1 MSTQNKNMK
10 VWFGKTPLA
19 CAVMLAGLGTQGF
32 AQAEEGF
39 LSDWEM
45 SGYVRQHMSWNLEN
59 PYLMDTR
66 AATASGN
73 PFDLPGAKRRSNY
86 RYDLS
91 MARTTL
97 KVNLFK
103 DFGNS
108 QFNIS
113 GRVAREVETNYL
125 KDLQESMDGNAASD
139 LFSGRRKSSVNLM
152 DDVYNTEE
160 IRELWWQTAVTPTT
174 TLKLGKQQVVWGETD
189 FFQSL
194 DVIHGYDMRIRS
206 FLEPENEDVRKPLW
220 MVNVTERFD
229 SVDGSLQM
237 LYIPGRMNSAK
248 DRGNS
253 YDLEG
258 GRWANNPNK
267 GITFESA
274 SFGADVPYNYDH
286 KSADMDDASYGLRWK
301 SMAGE
306 WEYSLGWFHGPS
318 QNPVINPNPNNPLGV
333 GNSATG
339 LPFQGAYKGDYRSD
353 PNSTVGELIFP
364 FVDVFGV
371 TANRY
376 LESVDAVFSTEI
388 SYIPNSPY
396 NVGVQAGEKGGCA
409 FFPGFC
415 GITEK
420 DLVKTMV
427 RMDKQLALQ
436 NYLGTSRPSFFSVQ
450 LFNSWITNYD
460 RKEEIVNTAGFSGR
474 AKEFSTIATAI
485 LAMNYDNDRINP
497 TLAVGTDLT
506 YGGSFVIPSVEFAYG
521 NHWRF
526 RVEADLFF
534 NDERQKRALTGFNN
548 TNLFGYFD
556 GNDQLAMRLTYQF

>member
-19 CAVMLAGLGTQGF
+19 CAVILAGLGTQG
-32 AQAEEGF
+32 AVQAEEGF
-39 LSDWEM
+39 LSGWEM
-45 SGYVRQHMSWNLEN
+45 SGYVRQHMSWNLQN
-59 PYLMDTR
+59 PYLMDT
-66 AATASGN
+66 S
-73 PFDLPGAKRRSNY
+73 DQVLVGADRKGDY
-86 RYDLS
+86 KYDLS

-125 KDLQESMDGNAASD
+125 KDIQESMDGNAATD
-139 LFSGRRKSSVNLM
+139 FFSSRRKSTINLM

-160 IRELWWQTAVTPTT
+160 LRELWWQTGVTPTT

-194 DVIHGYDMRIRS
+194 DVIHGYDNRIRS

-229 SVDGSLQM
+229 SVDGTLQM

-248 DRGNS
+248 TRGNS

-333 GNSATG
+333 GNAASG
-339 LPFQGAYKGDYRSD
+339 LPFKGAYKGDYRSD
-353 PNSTVGELIFP
+353 PGSTVGELIYP
-364 FVDVFGV
+364 FVDVFGI

-396 NVGVQAGEKGGCA
+396 NVGLQAGEKGGCA

-420 DLVKTMV
+420 DVVKTML

-450 LFNSWITNYD
+450 LFNTWIANYD
-460 RKEEIVNTAGFSGR
+460 RKEEVVNTAGFSGR

-485 LAMNYDNDRINP
+485 LATNYDNDRINP
-497 TLAVGTDLT
+497 SLAVGTDLT
-506 YGGSFVIPSVEFAYG
+506 YGGSFMVPSVEFAYG
-521 NHWRF
+521 NNWRV

-548 TNLFGYFD
+548 TNLFGFFD
-556 GNDQLAMRLTYQF
+556 GNDQLAVRLTYQF

>member
-1 MSTQNKNMK
+1 MSTQNKNTK

-19 CAVMLAGLGTQGF
+19 CAVILAGLGTQG
-32 AQAEEGF
+32 AVQAEEGF
-39 LSDWEM
+39 LSGWEM
-45 SGYVRQHMSWNLEN
+45 SGYVRQHMSWNLQN
-59 PYLMDTR
+59 PYLMDT
-66 AATASGN
+66 S
-73 PFDLPGAKRRSNY
+73 DQVLVGADRKGDY
-86 RYDLS
+86 KYDLS

-125 KDLQESMDGNAASD
+125 KDLQESMDGNAATD
-139 LFSGRRKSSVNLM
+139 FFSSRRKSTINLM

-160 IRELWWQTAVTPTT
+160 LRELWWQTGVTPTT

-194 DVIHGYDMRIRS
+194 DVIHGYDNRIRS

-229 SVDGSLQM
+229 SVDGTLQM

-248 DRGNS
+248 TRGNS

-333 GNSATG
+333 GNAASG
-339 LPFQGAYKGDYRSD
+339 LPFKGAYKGDYRSD
-353 PNSTVGELIFP
+353 PGSTVGELIYP

-376 LESVDAVFSTEI
+376 IESVDAVFSTEI

-396 NVGVQAGEKGGCA
+396 NVGLQAGEKGGCA

-420 DLVKTMV
+420 DVVKTML

-450 LFNSWITNYD
+450 LFNTWIANYD
-460 RKEEIVNTAGFSGR
+460 RKEEVVNTAGFSGR

-485 LAMNYDNDRINP
+485 LATNYDNDRINP
-497 TLAVGTDLT
+497 SLAVGTDLT
-506 YGGSFVIPSVEFAYG
+506 YGGSFMVPSVEFAYG
-521 NHWRF
+521 NNWRV

-556 GNDQLAMRLTYQF
+556 GNDQLAVRLTYQF

>member
-1 MSTQNKNMK
+1 MSAHNNNMK
-10 VWFGKTPLA
+10 VWSGKTPIA
-19 CAVMLAGLGTQGF
+19 CAVLLAGMGVQAG
-32 AQAEEGF
+32 AQADEGF
-39 LSDWEM
+39 FSDWEV
-45 SGYVRQHMSWNLEN
+45 SGYARQHMSWNLEN
-59 PYLMDTR
+59 PYVMDTDDPN
-66 AATASGN
+66 G
-73 PFDLPGAKRRSNY
+73 LVGAKRKGNY

-97 KVNLFK
+97 KLNLFK

-113 GRVAREVETNYL
+113 GRVAREVETDYL
-125 KDLQESMDGNAASD
+125 KDLQKSMDGNAASD
-139 LFSGRRKSSVNLM
+139 LFSNRSKSSVNLM
-152 DDVYNTEE
+152 DDVYNSEE
-160 IRELWWQTAVTPTT
+160 IRELWWQTGVTPTT

-220 MVNVTERFD
+220 MVNLMERFD
-229 SVDGSLQM
+229 SVDGTLQL
-237 LYIPGRMNSAK
+237 LYIPGRMNRAS

-274 SFGADVPYNYDH
+274 TFGADVPYNYDH
-286 KSADMDDASYGLRWK
+286 KAADMDDPSYGVRWK
-301 SMAGE
+301 GMAGE

-318 QNPVINPNPNNPLGV
+318 QNPVINSNPNNPLGV
-333 GNSATG
+333 GNAASGRTYVG
-339 LPFQGAYKGDYRSD
+339 PYKGDYNSD
-353 PNSTVGELIFP
+353 PSSTVGELIFP
-364 FVDVFGV
+364 FIDVFGV

-376 LESVDAVFSTEI
+376 LESVDAVFSAEV
-388 SYIPNSPY
+388 SYIPNAPY
-396 NVGVQAGEKGGCA
+396 NIGVQAGEAGGCS

-415 GITEK
+415 GIIEK
-420 DLVKTMV
+420 DVVKTMV
-427 RMDKQLALQ
+427 RMDKQLGLQ
-436 NYLGTSRPSFFSVQ
+436 SYLGTSRPSFFSVQ
-450 LFNSWITNYD
+450 LFNTWITNYD
-460 RKEEIVNTAGFSGR
+460 RDDEVVNTAGFSGR
-474 AKEFSTIATAI
+474 AKEYSTIATAI
-485 LAMNYDNDRINP
+485 LATNYDNDRINP

-506 YGGSFVIPSVEFAYG
+506 YGGSFIVPSVEFAYG
-521 NHWRF
+521 NNWRV

-534 NDERQKRALTGFNN
+534 NDERQKRALQGFNN

-556 GNDQLAMRLTYQF
+556 GNDQLAVRVTYQF